1 MKSKFLY
8 ICCAVFCIMMSAF
21 LFACNEE
28 PQYFDVSVNVWYFNY
43 GTAYGGGT
51 FEENTTCTIYATEK
65 QDSKFMAWMHD
76 DVIVSYEPTYSF
88 TVTNKTRGI
97 YTAIFTLPNME
108 LVTPKT
114 ITLNNGTTSDFTIN
128 SINLTL
134 KMGSSFSSL
143 HELVNAD
150 AVQNN
155 QFSVTEPVMALNK
168 NNATVVA
175 EVMTFIPNKNKSF
188 FNDNEVVKLDNDTCD
203 VISKEEYKQM
213 KINTQYSMRYQAPE
227 PIQTVIS
234 EYNSYYN
241 VSKSIDTTPTYV
253 TISTDDNYSKSSIRH
268 FKSCDDEC
276 ERDYCLINDYEGGI
290 KHFQDWDN
298 TNNNNLY
305 KLY

>member
-168 NNATVVA
+168 NNTMYCEVTLKFTYETIIENEATELETTSTTA
-175 EVMTFIPNKNKSF
+175 LEFKLNSLSTGELNLNLPNGIQGTATISIDFETFSVP
-188 FNDNEVVKLDNDTCD
+188 V
-203 VISKEEYKQM
+203 EEEQ
-213 KINTQYSMRYQAPE
+213 T
-227 PIQTVIS
+227 QTV
-234 EYNSYYN
+234 
-241 VSKSIDTTPTYV
+241 
-253 TISTDDNYSKSSIRH
+253 
-268 FKSCDDEC
+268 
-276 ERDYCLINDYEGGI
+276 
-290 KHFQDWDN
+290 
-298 TNNNNLY
+298 
-305 KLY
+305 